1 MLEEFSSAKVT
12 LPAASFWETG
22 PAPEVSAAEVLSFPV
37 MLTPGCVPVPVSV
50 PLSSVVGVSVEGSF
64 VSTLSTFTVRVFPFA
79 FAAVLDAVTD
89 SAEGVSSCPP
99 SSFIELPSIKVPV
112 LSASAG
118 SVGEPSPV
126 ISVIVTS
133 TVNVAA
139 VMVFAL
145 LVTLSEK
152 HAQVSP
158 ARQVL
163 QSRMPNREGSIS
175 RKRPRSVIAP
185 FWGEGDTRL
194 FCCSICFTAERFL
207 LFKGSLG
214 NQKAQT
220 CAYAL
225 WLPLPPQGEGA
236 QTDFSLG

>member
-1 MLEEFSSAKVT
+1 MVVT
-12 LPAASFWETG
+12 RCF
-22 PAPEVSAAEVLSFPV
+22 
-37 MLTPGCVPVPVSV
+37 VPVPVSV
-50 PLSSVVGVSVEGSF
+50 PPFSFVGVSVEGA
-64 VSTLSTFTVRVFPFA
+64 VVPTLSTFVVRVFPSA

-89 SAEGVSSCPP
+89 DVPEGVFSFCPP
-99 SSFIELPSIKVPV
+99 APLAKLPFVEGSAPT
-112 LSASAG
+112 ASAG
-118 SVGEPSPV
+118 SVGGLPPV

-152 HAQVSP
+152 YAQVSP

-214 NQKAQT
+214 NQKAQ
-220 CAYAL
+220 
-225 WLPLPPQGEGA
+225 G
-236 QTDFSLG
+236 SLMPFDCPSTRRWRGLGIL